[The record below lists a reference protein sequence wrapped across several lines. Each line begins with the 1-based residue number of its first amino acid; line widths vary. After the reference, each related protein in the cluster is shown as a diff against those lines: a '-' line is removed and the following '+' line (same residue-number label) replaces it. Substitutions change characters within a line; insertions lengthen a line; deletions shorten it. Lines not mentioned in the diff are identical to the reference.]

1 MIDRNEIRRLR
12 EQGVPPVE
20 VARILGCSES
30 AVQKIAK
37 DMGLTRAVSR
47 RSSRVD
53 LQRLFALWMTATS
66 VGEIAAE
73 LGVSKTTI
81 WALKMRHKL
90 PDRPPHPKC
99 GSQLDRAPT
108 PAEDAASLA
117 GLALSPWVE
126 ERAKVV
132 REKHYLERRSER
144 DENARSKAAAWRRGD
159 YTPRG
164 AHHERGGA
172 A

>member
-1 MIDRNEIRRLR
+1 MKASDFSKNHGTQDVALLFELWAAGATIPEIAERYGVAHSTVSKWISRYKLPRRL
-12 EQGVPPVE
+12 
-20 VARILGCSES
+20 
-30 AVQKIAK
+30 
-37 DMGLTRAVSR
+37 
-47 RSSRVD
+47 
-53 LQRLFALWMTATS
+53 
-66 VGEIAAE
+66 
-73 LGVSKTTI
+73 
-81 WALKMRHKL
+81 
-90 PDRPPHPKC
+90 HP
-99 GSQLDRAPT
+99 SHADAPAPT
-108 PAEDAASLA
+108 PEDDAASLA

-132 REKHYLERRSER
+132 REKHFMERRNER